1 MGDGKECFPLSCL
14 LVFLF
19 VCVWPRCGMQNLR
32 LPNQGS
38 NLGPLHWERGVFTIG
53 LPRKSL
59 LSLYDVIIWNNFL
72 LKKKD
77 AKSYL

>member
-1 MGDGKECFPLSCL
+1 MGKSVSPS
-14 LVFLF
+14 LVSWFFCLF
-19 VCVWPRCGMQNLR
+19 VCVWPQCGMQNLR

-38 NLGPLHWERGVFTIG
+38 ELGPLHWQRGVFTIG

-72 LKKKD
+72 LKK
-77 AKSYL
+77 